1 METNAYFWVI
11 LLALVTTFAVEST
24 VGWLNQR
31 ARTAEVPVQFR
42 DVIDADRYEASQRY
56 GAEGFRFQTIQSA
69 VMLVVTLAF
78 WLGGG
83 FPWLEGWAR
92 HFGQGP
98 VVTGMIGLMA
108 LGAGLYLIGLPFQ
121 IWDTFVHEARFG
133 FNQTTWSTF
142 VFDQIKALLLGALIG
157 VPLLALL
164 LLLFERVPQAWLWGW
179 VTVTLLSFFVTWI
192 APVWIMPL
200 FNKFTPLEEGELKTA
215 IFDLA
220 RQQDFPIDEVYV
232 IDGSKRSSKAN
243 AFFTGFGKTKR
254 IALLDTLVNGQ
265 TVPELTAVLAHEIG
279 HYKKKHIV
287 QQMIAGIL
295 TTGVLFFLLG
305 WFLRNEGLSN
315 AFGVKVPSVWLGL
328 VFFGLLFQPANWI
341 LGIATNAWSR
351 AHEYEADAFAATA
364 TGNPA
369 AMITALKKLGR
380 DNLANLSPHPLQVV
394 LHYTHPPLGDR
405 IAALEKMAGPKANE
419 TP

>member
-31 ARTAEVPVQFR
+31 ARTAEVPVPFR
-42 DVIDADRYEASQRY
+42 DVIDADRYEASHRY

-69 VMLVVTLAF
+69 VMLTVTLAF

-92 HFGQGP
+92 HFGKGP
-98 VVTGMIGLMA
+98 VVTGMIGLMT

-121 IWDTFVHEARFG
+121 IYDTFVHEARFG

-142 VFDQIKALLLGALIG
+142 TFDQIKALLLGALIG

-179 VTVTLLSFFVTWI
+179 MAVTLLSFFVTWI

-200 FNKFTPLEEGELKTA
+200 FNKFTPLEDGELKTA

-254 IALLDTLVNGQ
+254 IALFDTLVNGQ

-305 WFLRNEGLSN
+305 WFLRNEGLSK
-315 AFGVKVPSVWLGL
+315 AFGVQVPSVWLGL
-328 VFFGLLFQPANWI
+328 VFFGLLFQPANWV
-341 LGIATNAWSR
+341 LGLATNAWSR

-364 TGNPA
+364 TGNPV

-405 IAALEKMAGPKANE
+405 IAALEKMAAPKANK